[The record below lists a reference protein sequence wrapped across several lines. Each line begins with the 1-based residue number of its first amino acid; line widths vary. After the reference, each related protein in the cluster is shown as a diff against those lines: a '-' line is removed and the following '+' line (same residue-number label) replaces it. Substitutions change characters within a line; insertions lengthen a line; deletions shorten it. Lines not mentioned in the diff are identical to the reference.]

1 MKDEAEDAL
10 LEQSTKLRL
19 AAKKDEKEVREGKK
33 QIESGIPKH
42 NSQSKDS
49 YTQSRTTRPAS

>member
-19 AAKKDEKEVREGKK
+19 AAKKEEKEVREGKK
-33 QIESGIPKH
+33 QIESGIPED
-42 NSQSKDS
+42 NSQSKNS
-49 YTQSRTTRPAS
+49 YTSRTTRPAS